1 MSLLLA
7 RLSSV
12 GCLVLTAAPRVGDQR
27 RTHDSQS
34 PKKKREESKS
44 GPTQSGQ
51 QSCCYCSLPFSPSL
65 SLLHILI
72 LPLSSSLHPFAP
84 RLIFL
89 KRHREKKISLF
100 CGSWLVGSVAES
112 LARSP
117 PGDGRRRGNT
127 KRTFKELQG

>member
-27 RTHDSQS
+27 THDSQS
-34 PKKKREESKS
+34 PKKEREESRS
-44 GPTQSGQ
+44 GPKRTTTKLLLLLTSVF
-51 QSCCYCSLPFSPSL
+51 SVPFLVAHPSSP
-65 SLLHILI
+65 
-72 LPLSSSLHPFAP
+72 PSSSLHPFAP

-89 KRHREKKISLF
+89 KRPREKKNPPF

-117 PGDGRRRGNT
+117 SGRRQKVRER